1 MAKIVVIDDEP
12 VVRHMLRLGLV
23 GHEVL
28 AAANGL
34 EGLLMATRNKP
45 DLIILDIKMPGI
57 DGYEVCRRLR
67 VDPELADIPI
77 IFASSQDTLPDKLTG
92 FDAGADD
99 YMTKPFDLTEL
110 QFRIKAILRRSQPK
124 EPETNLAVGEVRLNL
139 LSREATTAKGT
150 LILTPTEFT
159 LLEYLMRRPGVLLP
173 ISQILEEVWRY
184 PPGVGDPTLVRMH
197 IRHLREKLEAN
208 PAKPQFIQTVGR
220 QGYTIRG

>member
-1 MAKIVVIDDEP
+1 VAKIVVIDDEP